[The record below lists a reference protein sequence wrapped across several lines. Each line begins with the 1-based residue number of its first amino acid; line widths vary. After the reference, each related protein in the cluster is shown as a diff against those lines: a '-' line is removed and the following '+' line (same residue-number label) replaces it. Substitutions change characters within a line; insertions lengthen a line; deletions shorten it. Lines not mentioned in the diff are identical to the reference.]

1 MNDRHISHC
10 KAYARYCDRY
20 WSLSPRPGVKVGQDM
35 CPTQGF
41 GFGNVATG
49 QVVQKK
55 VEFLQRAG
63 SVGRGDSRD
72 GLNPDIRSDQIIMP
86 RSKPLVNGEGRS
98 KITKMQLAKQ

>member
-1 MNDRHISHC
+1 MSNNT
-10 KAYARYCDRY
+10 
-20 WSLSPRPGVKVGQDM
+20 
-35 CPTQGF
+35 TQAF

-72 GLNPDIRSDQIIMP
+72 GLNPDIRSDFRCCLYRVGSDI
-86 RSKPLVNGEGRS
+86 
-98 KITKMQLAKQ
+98 

>member
-1 MNDRHISHC
+1 
-10 KAYARYCDRY
+10 
-20 WSLSPRPGVKVGQDM
+20 M

-86 RSKPLVNGEGRS
+86 RSKPLVYVGAACISQRS
-98 KITKMQLAKQ
+98 KMQLAKQ

>member
-1 MNDRHISHC
+1 M
-10 KAYARYCDRY
+10 
-20 WSLSPRPGVKVGQDM
+20 
-35 CPTQGF
+35 QGF

-72 GLNPDIRSDQIIMP
+72 GLNPDIRSDCVSSRDQP
-86 RSKPLVNGEGRS
+86 KG
-98 KITKMQLAKQ
+98 A

>member
-1 MNDRHISHC
+1 MQ
-10 KAYARYCDRY
+10 A
-20 WSLSPRPGVKVGQDM
+20 
-35 CPTQGF
+35 F

-72 GLNPDIRSDQIIMP
+72 GLNPDIRSHFKYYD
-86 RSKPLVNGEGRS
+86 LG
-98 KITKMQLAKQ
+98 TF

>member
-1 MNDRHISHC
+1 
-10 KAYARYCDRY
+10 
-20 WSLSPRPGVKVGQDM
+20 M

-72 GLNPDIRSDQIIMP
+72 GLNPDIRSDQIHDA
-86 RSKPLVNGEGRS
+86 EEQQ
-98 KITKMQLAKQ
+98 TTC

>member
-1 MNDRHISHC
+1 MCRDGRLTHIPHIMCSILVVILEAWC
-10 KAYARYCDRY
+10 IQ
-20 WSLSPRPGVKVGQDM
+20 VGQDM

-72 GLNPDIRSDQIIMP
+72 GLNPDIRSDEIIMP
-86 RSKPLVNGEGRS
+86 RSRPLVNVGATG
-98 KITKMQLAKQ
+98 

>member
-1 MNDRHISHC
+1 M
-10 KAYARYCDRY
+10 
-20 WSLSPRPGVKVGQDM
+20 RPVVQVGQDM

-72 GLNPDIRSDQIIMP
+72 GLNPDIRSDQDTIMP
-86 RSKPLVNGEGRS
+86 RSKPLVNVGAACISQRS
-98 KITKMQLAKQ
+98 KMQLAKQQ